1 MRSNFKTF
9 RPFVSIPVFGILAAL
24 LLSFTIT
31 GTAHA
36 ASTFNLLDARER
48 GTTVTGAAKG
58 TLTPTFDEGI
68 KKDVLEFDYSIPQG
82 AAVTVWAKNFP
93 AELTPSAVD
102 KAKIGIKTLVA
113 AQASEVSVTMEV
125 RGAQGVQLIP
135 LSLKTGWN
143 ILEEKLDWT
152 KVGSLKEV
160 AFVLSPV
167 GPAASVKGTLS
178 FSLEFVP
185 QAAAASSAVSPT
197 ALPVVAKTAAATTIK
212 TATAGPVKTGTT
224 FAPRTTTLPEEAVS
238 AAKALAVAK
247 TGATFAPRTVAT
259 PVAPKGSSAVKKA
272 PVVSP
277 VQVPAA
283 SARSSFGLLDA
294 GDKGVL
300 NNGSAKGVIT
310 FSFDEESKKDVYDLG
325 YTLPEGSSMTV
336 WTKKFPADLTGAQVN
351 TLEFGLRALEAS
363 QLSRLAIRAELVG
376 SSGTQTMKLCL
387 KPGWNAIQKSIRWNE
402 IGELQEVN
410 FIISPKEGAGS
421 LQGTL
426 YLGFDFC
433 KTTFFKKYLVVIKF
447 GSVLILAFLLAL
459 FAALI
464 GKIFDRNRDAARFS
478 ATSDKGPDI
487 VSPKEASIL
496 SRLKKDLLYGAITVL
511 ILGAG
516 IGIYVLGAREILDMS
531 SMSWILA
538 VGVLGALIAE
548 CLKHQFTGKHLN
560 SDEVF
565 QNVLVAGLLAASSSR
580 LELLQAPTVWSNLLM
595 INKLTATVAF
605 LIYQIF
611 NANAFASSGKNVKPV
626 SSALIIGTPYMV
638 GWLLLLENVTLL
650 QAMTYSA
657 TLGLLAAW
665 PALLE
670 GVGRLLVV
678 FVFNELLANGI
689 GYVTKGKLLQT
700 VKAHGFLLLVSL
712 GVVVAPSIANLG
724 SLSVVV
730 GLPEILR
737 ALISVLL
744 TVLSFG
750 GLWGEIYLITGILL
764 DGGKRIAPSADNI
777 FKNVT
782 TGMKKGMAYSGILM
796 AILYALSMIFSAP
809 MAQKF
814 MASFPYVIGILAGA
828 LVFPFVK
835 TIIETFDGSLPFFER
850 LCYSYKSKTLFARGA
865 VAGFGLAY
873 LIAQG
878 YIAKTMSDR
887 CLLGLLIGLL
897 ASGGMSFLRDVYYA
911 ARGCGKVQSWRLYF
925 VDSLLGIFLGS
936 AIAFYLDSQQVAVI
950 LYKFKLYVT
959 AHFSAAQYSAYPA
972 FNAAGEMSYTTY
984 PYLNNVGHYVQPVLI
999 SKWGQMDLGYTPGG
1013 VKLLFTE
1020 SLDGVIKWSVAT
1032 WLFAVNKVFMQAF
1045 FDKDKTPIKFFF
1057 SKAGLAQLSEL
1068 MIYVLR
1074 WGLWMSP
1081 IIYTFLRMMPNPTWY
1096 NQDGAI
1102 RTLFAIYNNI
1112 TMTAPAFVAWSLKM
1126 FVWILAFDAFRILIW
1141 MDHMGL
1147 RVATL
1152 VNLSFLGMDKLD
1164 EKVSKFIGKAAAQRY
1179 IPEGVKRFAT
1189 WAPLLIP
1196 FYIPR
1201 GEQWDEVWSSAE
1213 KIQNAARG
1221 KGLIPFLQS
1230 LSMPQML
1237 LLIGACILVCT
1248 GFSFVIRLLRRRS
1261 RTRSVQSFEVANR
1274 EYKVVAK
1281 ENGEIFSTYLAKE
1294 CDVSRRAYDQVDPA
1308 GRILFFVDTVA
1319 GADGKPQVWPV
1330 TGNYPAE
1337 HFAASRIERCG
1348 DTLKVTN
1355 LSHGV
1360 KTTIEISLPDMDSPA
1375 ELWKVTIENQT
1386 EKSRNLKVV
1395 PYLEWVLNK
1404 GLDDRWH
1411 TQYARLYPE
1420 MEYVAGSNAILSWQ
1434 KSTKSMGFLASDVAP
1449 EGLHTGRVDFIG
1461 RGQSIWEPR
1470 ALETMDFLPAQDMK
1484 AYPTFDPIGSLMINA
1499 LVAPKSSATMR
1510 LMIGYSKNKKMA
1522 LEMITKYLK
1531 PNPAQ
1536 SAIAEKKHRALLIGH
1551 GEIPQG
1557 TPQPYYEYQN
1567 NGNTLKVLTPYTPRP
1582 FDHAMSNA
1590 LHSTMVTNRGLHTSC
1605 NGNSQQNRLTP
1616 DWPDTV
1622 TKETPTEAIYL
1633 YDPDRDEWYSPTYQP
1648 LNDNNAKHESEF
1660 SVDGTAIF
1668 RMKDGS
1674 LSSQLTVFVPPEDP
1688 LGVYVLTLKNDEDKP
1703 RRMRI
1708 APYFQM
1714 VLALQPERSGPLQM
1728 RHDKA
1733 SDALYFANCRNIF
1746 RSGWAFASMSIPAD
1760 CVETKR
1766 GRFFGTGRGIK
1777 RPYMV
1782 ENDAPDMTQLTDDG
1796 QIAGFVGT
1804 VEIPARGE
1812 CTVAVVLGQA
1822 EDHKKAVALVQKYKN
1837 LDTVR
1842 KELDATRQWW
1852 LSLMGT
1858 VKVETNQPAFDHYQN
1873 WLKYQALA
1881 ERIWARRGFYQTSGA
1896 FGFRDQLQDTVNL
1909 IWVDPAL
1916 ARKQILLHA
1925 SMQFVEGDV
1934 THWFF
1939 TLTDGRAAFSCR
1951 SHASDNPLWLAWG
1964 TAEYVRATGDQTIL
1978 DELAPYLISEFPFAP
1993 LPKNKQGWGHLYHR
2007 TTRGDTLY
2015 KHCMKSIDLVIK
2027 QRTGK
2032 NGLPLMGVG
2041 DWNDG
2046 LDEIGSEGH
2055 GESIWLG
2062 FFLYYI
2068 LREMV
2073 DIIGQK
2079 EGEAKKAY
2087 YVQKMEAL
2095 KVALEKTWRG
2105 DRYLRAFH
2113 DDGTEIGV
2121 KGSGVWEIDALT
2133 AAWSVMSGINFERG
2147 VTIFDTAL
2155 QVLEKP
2161 NAILLGWPALRE
2173 DTKPYLGRSSKYP
2186 EGVRENGMYCHGVQW
2201 LVRAA
2206 RLLAEEFA
2214 KRGDEANA
2222 AKYRETAY
2230 RLWLKVSPIAH
2241 MHEIEVYGGQPNK
2254 QSADV
2259 LTNYEPGRMIWHG
2272 YTGAAGWMLRQ
2283 AIEGVVGAVM
2293 VKNQVVLPKDLDK
2306 QRGALKVNNV
2316 FRDVSKSPIKA
2327 AFAG

>member
-1 MRSNFKTF
+1 MDAMSLAPQNPRAFVKKSVLKNRSVIMT
-9 RPFVSIPVFGILAAL
+9 LAIGLAVL
-24 LLSFTIT
+24 TV
-31 GTAHA
+31 TAGAWA
-36 ASTFNLLDARER
+36 ASSFNLLDGRER
-48 GTTVTGAAKG
+48 GTTVTGTAKG
-58 TLTPTFDEGI
+58 TLMATFDEGV
-68 KKDVLEFDYSIPQG
+68 KKDVLEFDYALAQG
-82 AAVTVWAKNFP
+82 ESVTAWVKNFP
-93 AELTPSAVD
+93 AGLTPDSVNM
-102 KAKIGIKTLVA
+102 AKIGVKTFDA
-113 AQASEVSVTMEV
+113 AQANEVSVSV
-125 RGAQGVQLIP
+125 AIRGAQGVQLIP
-135 LSLKTGWN
+135 VSLKTGWN
-143 ILEEKLDWT
+143 ALQEKIDWT
-152 KVGSLKEV
+152 RTGVLSEA
-160 AFVLSPV
+160 AFVVSPK
-167 GPAASVKGTLS
+167 GAAASAKGTLS
-178 FSLEFVP
+178 FSLEFIQ
-185 QAAAASSAVSPT
+185 QAAAPAS
-197 ALPVVAKTAAATTIK
+197 PVD
-212 TATAGPVKTGTT
+212 GVK
-224 FAPRTTTLPEEAVS
+224 
-238 AAKALAVAK
+238 
-247 TGATFAPRTVAT
+247 
-259 PVAPKGSSAVKKA
+259 PVASV
-272 PVVSP
+272 
-277 VQVPAA
+277 VPAA
-283 SARSSFGLLDA
+283 TLQKITQPLAAPAPSVSKVLASVEKSVKVKAAPVLVAPPIVIPAKAPETPARSSFGLLDA

-300 NNGSAKGVIT
+300 PTGTSKGVIT

-325 YTLPEGSSMTV
+325 YTLEGGAPITV
-336 WTKKFPADLTGAQVN
+336 WTKKFPSDLTAAQVN
-351 TLEFGLRALEAS
+351 TLEIGLRALDPS
-363 QLSRLAIRAELVG
+363 QLNNISIHMEIIGA
-376 SSGTQTMKLCL
+376 SNTQVLKLGL
-387 KPGWNAIQKSIRWNE
+387 KPGWNTIRKSIPWE
-402 IGELQEVN
+402 KIGELREVN
-410 FIISPKEGAGS
+410 FVINPKGTGS
-421 LQGTL
+421 LKGTL
-426 YLGFDFC
+426 YLGFDFL
-433 KTTFFKKYLVVIKF
+433 KATFFKEYFTAIKF
-447 GSVLILAFLLAL
+447 GSVLLIAFLLAFL
-459 FAALI
+459 ASFL
-464 GKIFDRNRDAARFS
+464 GKLSGAGRDPSSPAG
-478 ATSDKGPDI
+478 DKGPNI
-487 VSPKEASIL
+487 VSPKGASL
-496 SRLKKDLLYGAITVL
+496 FSRLKKDVLYGAITVL
-511 ILGAG
+511 GLGTSLWIYKLGMLDAVSASS
-516 IGIYVLGAREILDMS
+516 IGSVLVA
-531 SMSWILA
+531 
-538 VGVLGALIAE
+538 GVLGVLIAE
-548 CLKHQFTGKHLN
+548 CLKHQFTGKHLTP
-560 SDEVF
+560 DEIF

-580 LELLQAPTVWSNLLM
+580 LELLQAPTMWGHLLM

-605 LIYQIF
+605 ALYQIF
-611 NANAFASSGKNVKPV
+611 NANAFASSGKNLKPI
-626 SSALIIGTPYMV
+626 STALIVGTPYAI

-650 QAMTYSA
+650 QTMAYSA
-657 TLGLLAAW
+657 TFGLLAAW

-670 GVGRLLVV
+670 FLGRLFVV
-678 FVFNELLANGI
+678 FVFNELLANGL
-689 GYVTKGKLLQT
+689 GFSTKGKLLGT
-700 VKAHGFLLLVSL
+700 VKAHVFLLLVSL
-712 GVVVAPSIANLG
+712 GVVIAPSIANLG
-724 SLSVVV
+724 ALPAVAAM
-730 GLPEILR
+730 PEILR
-737 ALISVLL
+737 ALVSIAA

-750 GLWGEIYLITGILL
+750 GLWGEVYLITGILL
-764 DGGKRIAPSADNI
+764 DGGKHIAPSAENI

-796 AILYALSMIFSAP
+796 AILYVLSMTFAASSV
-809 MAQKF
+809 QQF
-814 MASFPYVIGILAGA
+814 MASFPYAIGILVGA
-828 LVFPFVK
+828 LIFPFVK
-835 TIIETFDGSLPFFER
+835 TIIETFDGSLRFFDR
-850 LCYSYKSKTLFARGA
+850 VVYSYRSKTLYARGA
-865 VAGFGLAY
+865 VVGFGFAY

-878 YIAKTMSDR
+878 YIEKAMSER
-887 CLLGLLIGLL
+887 VVFGLLIGLL
-897 ASGGMSFLRDVYYA
+897 ASGGVSLLRDIVYSV
-911 ARGCGKVQSWRLYF
+911 RGCGKVQSWRLYF

-936 AIAFYLDSQQVAVI
+936 AVAFYLDAQQVPVI

-959 AHFSAAQYSAYPA
+959 SAFSAAQCNAYPA
-972 FNAAGEMSYTTY
+972 FNSLGEMSHTSY
-984 PYLNNVGHYVQPVLI
+984 PYLNNMGHYVQPVLI
-999 SKWGQMDLGYTPGG
+999 SKWGQMDLGHIPGG

-1068 MIYVLR
+1068 MIHVLR

-1126 FVWILAFDAFRILIW
+1126 FIWILAFDAFRILIW

-1164 EKVSKFIGKAAAQRY
+1164 EKVSKFIGKATAQRY

-1201 GEQWDEVWSSAE
+1201 GEQWDEVWSKAE
-1213 KIQNAARG
+1213 GLQNAARG
-1221 KGLIPFLQS
+1221 KGFIPMLQS
-1230 LSMPQML
+1230 FTLPQML
-1237 LLIGACILVCT
+1237 LFILACILVCA
-1248 GFSFVIRLLRRRS
+1248 GFSFVIRLLRARS
-1261 RTRSVQSFEVANR
+1261 RVRHIQESELSNR

-1281 ENGEIFSTYLAKE
+1281 ENGEIYSTYLAKE
-1294 CDVSRRAYDQVDPA
+1294 CDVSRRAYDPLDPA
-1308 GRILFFVDTVA
+1308 GRILFLVDTVA
-1319 GADGKPQVWPV
+1319 GEDGKPQVWPV
-1330 TGNYPAE
+1330 AGNFPAE
-1337 HFAASRIERCG
+1337 LFTASTVERL
-1348 DTLKVTN
+1348 DDVLKLTN
-1355 LSHGV
+1355 TSHGV
-1360 KTTIEISLPDMDSPA
+1360 KTTIEISLPDMDTTA
-1375 ELWKVTIENQT
+1375 ELWKITIENHT
-1386 EKSRNLKVV
+1386 EKSRHLKVV

-1404 GLDDRWH
+1404 ALDDRWH

-1434 KSTKSMGFLASDVAP
+1434 KSTKSMGFLACDVAP

-1461 RGQSIWEPR
+1461 RGQSVWAPR
-1470 ALETMDFLPAQDMK
+1470 ALEALDFLPAKDMISC
-1484 AYPTFDPIGSLMINA
+1484 PTFDPIGSLMVNA
-1499 LVAPKSSATMR
+1499 LVAPKSSLTMR
-1510 LMIGYSKNKKMA
+1510 LMIGYSKNRKAA
-1522 LEMITKYLK
+1522 LEMIARHLK

-1536 SAIAEKKHRALLIGH
+1536 NASLPETKHRALRIGH
-1551 GEIPQG
+1551 GEIPPG
-1557 TPQPYYEYQN
+1557 TPQPYYQYLD

-1605 NGNSQQNRLTP
+1605 NGNSQQNRLTT
-1616 DWPDTV
+1616 DWPDLV

-1633 YDPDRDEWYSPTYQP
+1633 YDPERDEWYSPTYQP

-1660 SVDGTAIF
+1660 SVDGTATF
-1668 RMKDGS
+1668 RMQDGS
-1674 LSSQLTVFVPPEDP
+1674 LSSQLTVFVPPVDP
-1688 LGVYVLTLKNDEDKP
+1688 LGVYMLTLRNDEDKP

-1708 APYFQM
+1708 APYFHM

-1733 SDALYFANCRNIF
+1733 SDALFFSNCRNIF
-1746 RSGWAFASMSIPAD
+1746 RTGWAFASMSVPAD

-1766 GRFFGTGRGIK
+1766 GRFFGSGRGVK

-1782 ENDAPDMTQLTDDG
+1782 ENDAPDMTQLTDEG
-1796 QIAGFVGT
+1796 QIASFVST

-1812 CTVAVVLGQA
+1812 CTVAIVLGQA
-1822 EDHKKAVALVQKYKN
+1822 EDRKKAVSLVQKYKN
-1837 LDTVR
+1837 LETVR
-1842 KELDATRQWW
+1842 KELEGTRQWW
-1852 LSLMGT
+1852 MGLMNT
-1858 VKVETNQPAFDHYQN
+1858 VKVETNQPEFNQYQN

-1925 SMQFVEGDV
+1925 AQQFVEGDV

-1939 TLTDGRAAFSCR
+1939 TLTDGRTAFSCR

-1964 TAEYVRATGDQTIL
+1964 TAEYVRATGDHTIL
-1978 DELAPYLISEFPFAP
+1978 DEKESYLISEFPFAP
-1993 LPKNKQGWGHLYHR
+1993 LPKNKQGWGHMYHR
-2007 TTRGDTLY
+2007 TTRAESLY
-2015 KHCMKSIDLVIK
+2015 RHCMKSIDLVIK

-2068 LREMV
+2068 LKEMIE
-2073 DIIGQK
+2073 IIGQK
-2079 EGEAKKAY
+2079 DGAAKKAY
-2087 YVQKMEAL
+2087 YTQKMEAL

-2155 QVLEKP
+2155 QVLEKD

-2206 RLLAEEFA
+2206 RLLAEGFES
-2214 KRGDEANA
+2214 RGDQANA
-2222 AKYRETAY
+2222 EKYRAAAY

-2254 QSADV
+2254 QSADI

-2283 AIEGVVGAVM
+2283 AMEGVVGALV
-2293 VKNQVVLPKDLDK
+2293 VKNQLVLPGDLDK
-2306 QRGALKVNNV
+2306 SRGALKVLSV
-2316 FRDVSKSPIKA
+2316 TRDVSGSPIKPA
-2327 AFAG
+2327 SVR

>member
-1 MRSNFKTF
+1 MPSTFKPLRS
-9 RPFVSIPVFGILAAL
+9 FVAIPLAVL
-24 LLSFTIT
+24 LLSIAVTT
-31 GTAHA
+31 SARA

-58 TLTPTFDEGI
+58 MLTPTFDEAI
-68 KKDVLEFDYSIPQG
+68 KKDVLEFDYSIPPG
-82 AAVTVWAKNFP
+82 ATVTAWAKNFP
-93 AELTPSAVD
+93 VELTSSTVN
-102 KAKIGIKTLVA
+102 KAKIGVKTFVP
-113 AQASEVSVTMEV
+113 AQANEVSVTMEF
-125 RGAQGVQLIP
+125 RGALGVQLVP
-135 LSLKTGWN
+135 LRLKNGWDS
-143 ILEEKLDWT
+143 LEETFDWA
-152 KVGSLKEV
+152 KVGALKEV
-160 AFVLSPV
+160 AFVVSPK
-167 GPAASVKGTLS
+167 GTAPVKGTLS
-178 FSLEFVP
+178 FSMEFV
-185 QAAAASSAVSPT
+185 QQVAAPAS
-197 ALPVVAKTAAATTIK
+197 PVGGVRPVTAAVTAVASKTVSSPAIK
-212 TATAGPVKTGTT
+212 TVATGV
-224 FAPRTTTLPEEAVS
+224 V
-238 AAKALAVAK
+238 K
-247 TGATFAPRTVAT
+247 TGATFAPRTVT
-259 PVAPKGSSAVKKA
+259 PSVAVAAVKAK
-272 PVVSP
+272 
-277 VQVPAA
+277 VPAVVKTVSAAIPSKVVA
-283 SARSSFGLLDA
+283 SPARSSFGLLDA
-294 GDKGVL
+294 GDKGVT

-325 YTLPEGSSMTV
+325 YTLAQGSSITV

-363 QLSRLAIRAELVG
+363 QLNELSIKAEVI
-376 SSGTQTMKLCL
+376 GTTNTQMIPLSL
-387 KPGWNAIQKSIRWNE
+387 KPGWNAIQKSIHWNE
-402 IGELQEVN
+402 IGELKEVN
-410 FIISPKEGAGS
+410 FLISPKGNSGS
-421 LQGTL
+421 ISGTL

-433 KTTFFKKYLVVIKF
+433 KTTFFKQYLVAIKF
-447 GSVLILAFLLAL
+447 GSALILAFLLAL
-459 FAALI
+459 LAGFV
-464 GKIFDRNRDAARFS
+464 GKLFGKNRDGAQSRPAG
-478 ATSDKGPDI
+478 DLGPDI
-487 VSPKEASIL
+487 VSPKETSIFA
-496 SRLKKDLLYGAITVL
+496 RLKKDLLYGAITVL
-511 ILGAG
+511 ILGTAIWIYSLGALEVFSASSMASILGAG
-516 IGIYVLGAREILDMS
+516 IV
-531 SMSWILA
+531 
-538 VGVLGALIAE
+538 GALIAE
-548 CLKHQFTGKHLN
+548 CLKHQFTGKHLT
-560 SDEVF
+560 SAEVF
-565 QNVLVAGLLAASSSR
+565 LNVLMTGFLAASSSR
-580 LELLQAPTVWSNLLM
+580 LELLQAPTMWSNLLM

-611 NANAFASSGKNVKPV
+611 NAHAFAADGKNLKPI
-626 SSALIIGTPYMV
+626 SAALIIGTPYVV

-650 QAMTYSA
+650 QSMTYSA
-657 TLGLLAAW
+657 TFGLLAAW

-670 GVGRLLVV
+670 GIGRLLVV
-678 FVFNELLANGI
+678 FVFNELLAAGI
-689 GYVTKGKLLQT
+689 GYATKGKLLQT
-700 VKAHGFLLLVSL
+700 VKAHLFLLLVSL

-724 SLSVVV
+724 SLAWVA

-737 ALISVLL
+737 ALISVLA

-764 DGGKRIAPSADNI
+764 DGGKRIAPTADNI

-796 AILYALSMIFSAP
+796 AILYTLSMTFAAP
-809 MAQKF
+809 AALKF
-814 MASFPYVIGILAGA
+814 MASFPYAIGILVGA

-850 LCYSYKSKTLFARGA
+850 ACYSYKSKTLYARGA

-873 LIAQG
+873 ILANG
-878 YIAKTMSDR
+878 YIAKAMSER
-887 CLLGLLIGLL
+887 VLFGLLIGLL
-897 ASGGMSFLRDVYYA
+897 ASGGISFLRDVYYA
-911 ARGCGKVQSWRLYF
+911 SRGCGKVQSWRLYF

-936 AIAFYLDSQQVAVI
+936 AVAFYLDVPQIAVI

-959 AHFSAAQYSAYPA
+959 AHFSAAQYAAYPA
-972 FNAAGEMSYTTY
+972 FNSAGEMSFTTY

-999 SKWGQMDLGYTPGG
+999 SKWGQMDLGFTPGG

-1045 FDKDKTPIKFFF
+1045 FDKDKAPIKFFF

-1068 MIYVLR
+1068 MIHVLR

-1112 TMTAPAFVAWSLKM
+1112 TMSAPAFVAWSLKM
-1126 FVWILAFDAFRILIW
+1126 FIWILAFDAFRILIW

-1201 GEQWDEVWSSAE
+1201 GEQWDEVWSAAE
-1213 KIQNAARG
+1213 KLQNAARG
-1221 KGLIPFLQS
+1221 KGLIPFLHS

-1237 LLIGACILVCT
+1237 VLIALCILVCT

-1261 RTRSVQSFEVANR
+1261 RTRKIQSCELSTR

-1294 CDVSRRAYDQVDPA
+1294 CDVSRRAYDQIDPA

-1337 HFAASRIERCG
+1337 QFTPSRIERCG
-1348 DTLKVTN
+1348 DVLKVTN
-1355 LSHGV
+1355 TSHGV

-1375 ELWKVTIENQT
+1375 ELWKITVENLT

-1461 RGQSIWEPR
+1461 RGRSIWAPR
-1470 ALETMDFLPAQDMK
+1470 ALETLDFLPAKDMV
-1484 AYPTFDPIGSLMINA
+1484 AYPTFDPVGSLMINA
-1499 LVAPKSSATMR
+1499 LVAPKSAATMR
-1510 LMIGYSKNKKMA
+1510 LMIGYSKNKTMA

-1536 SAIAEKKHRALLIGH
+1536 SSALPEKKRRALLIGH

-1557 TPQPYYEYQN
+1557 TPQPYYEYLD
-1567 NGNTLKVLTPYTPRP
+1567 NGNKLKVLTPYTPRP

-1590 LHSTMVTNRGLHTSC
+1590 VHSTMVTNRGLHTSC

-1674 LSSQLTVFVPPEDP
+1674 LSSQLTVYVPPEDP
-1688 LGVYVLTLKNDEDKP
+1688 LGVYLLTLKNDEDKP

-1714 VLALQPERSGPLQM
+1714 VLALQPERSGPLEM

-1733 SDALYFANCRNIF
+1733 SDALYFSNCRNIF

-1766 GRFFGTGRGIK
+1766 GRFFGSQRGIK
-1777 RPYMV
+1777 RPFMV
-1782 ENDAPDMTQLTDDG
+1782 ENAAPDATQLTDDG

-1804 VEIPARGE
+1804 VEIPVRGE
-1812 CTVAVVLGQA
+1812 ITVAIVLGQA
-1822 EDHKKAVALVQKYKN
+1822 DDHKKAVALVQKYKN
-1837 LDTVR
+1837 LETVR
-1842 KELDATRQWW
+1842 KELEGTRQWW
-1852 LSLMGT
+1852 LSLMST

-1925 SMQFVEGDV
+1925 SQQFVEGDV

-1939 TLTDGRAAFSCR
+1939 NLTDGRAAFSCR

-1964 TAEYVRATGDQTIL
+1964 AAEYVRATGDLSIM
-1978 DELAPYLISEFPFAP
+1978 DEMAAYLVSEFPFAP
-1993 LPKNKQGWGHLYHR
+1993 LPKNKQGWGHMYHR
-2007 TTRGDTLY
+2007 TTRADTLY

-2055 GESIWLG
+2055 GESVWLG

-2068 LREMV
+2068 LREMIDV
-2073 DIIGQK
+2073 IGQK
-2079 EGEAKKAY
+2079 EGDTKKAY
-2087 YVQKMEAL
+2087 YEQKMEAL

-2147 VTIFDTAL
+2147 VKIFDTAL

-2206 RLLAEEFA
+2206 RLLAEEFE
-2214 KRGDEANA
+2214 KRGDQANA

-2241 MHEIEVYGGQPNK
+2241 MHEIEIYGGQPNK

-2283 AIEGVVGAVM
+2283 AMEGVVGAVM
-2293 VKNQVVLPKDLDK
+2293 LKNQVVLPNDLDK
-2306 QRGALKVNNV
+2306 PRGALTVV
-2316 FRDVSKSPIKA
+2316 RVTRDVSKSPIKA

>member
-1 MRSNFKTF
+1 MPSIFKNLRSFA
-9 RPFVSIPVFGILAAL
+9 SIPACGVLAVL
-24 LLSFTIT
+24 LLSLTVTT
-31 GTAHA
+31 GAWA
-36 ASTFNLLDARER
+36 ASTFKLLDARER
-48 GTTVTGAAKG
+48 GTTVTAEAKG
-58 TLTPTFDEGI
+58 TLTPTFDEAI
-68 KKDVLEFDYSIPQG
+68 KKDILEFDYSIPQG
-82 AAVTVWAKNFP
+82 AVATAWVKSFP
-93 AELTPSAVD
+93 AELTASSANLV
-102 KAKIGIKTLVA
+102 KIGIKAFLAT
-113 AQASEVSVTMEV
+113 QMTEVSVTMEV
-125 RGAQGVQLIP
+125 RGAQGVQIIP
-135 LSLKTGWN
+135 LRLKNGWN
-143 ILEEKLDWT
+143 PLQEKLDWT
-152 KVGSLKEV
+152 KVGVLKEV
-160 AFVLSPV
+160 AFVVSPQ
-167 GPAASVKGTLS
+167 GATATVKGTLA
-178 FSLEFVP
+178 FSLEFIQQVAVVKP
-185 QAAAASSAVSPT
+185 VTPSAV
-197 ALPVVAKTAAATTIK
+197 LPAAAKTASNTVTKKMAT
-212 TATAGPVKTGTT
+212 G
-224 FAPRTTTLPEEAVS
+224 
-238 AAKALAVAK
+238 VAK
-247 TGATFAPRTVAT
+247 TGATFAPRTT
-259 PVAPKGSSAVKKA
+259 AVPAAVPEVQA
-272 PVVSP
+272 PVIAKLAPTARS

-283 SARSSFGLLDA
+283 VKALPASPAQVSVSPARSSFGLLDA
-294 GDKGVL
+294 GEKGVS
-300 NNGSAKGVIT
+300 NDGEAKGVIT

-325 YTLPEGSSMTV
+325 YTLSSGSSITV

-363 QLSRLAIRAELVG
+363 QLNQLSINAEVIG
-376 SSGTQTMKLCL
+376 SANTQMIPLCL
-387 KPGWNAIQKSIRWNE
+387 KPGWNAIQKSIHWKE
-402 IGELQEVN
+402 IGELKEVN
-410 FIISPKEGAGS
+410 FIISPKGHANS
-421 LQGTL
+421 IKGTL

-433 KTTFFKKYLVVIKF
+433 KTTFFKKYLIAIKF
-447 GSVLILAFLLAL
+447 GSILILAFLLAL
-459 FAALI
+459 LAAFASKLS
-464 GKIFDRNRDAARFS
+464 GQNRVGVQSRS
-478 ATSDKGPDI
+478 ASDKGPDI
-487 VSPKEASIL
+487 VSPKETSIL
-496 SRLKKDLLYGAITVL
+496 ARLKKDFLYGAITVL
-511 ILGAG
+511 ILGTAV
-516 IGIYVLGAREILDMS
+516 GIYALGAAEILS
-531 SMSWILA
+531 LGSMTGILIA
-538 VGVLGALIAE
+538 GVVGALIAE
-548 CLKHQFTGKHLN
+548 CLKHQFTGKHLTPV
-560 SDEVF
+560 EVF
-565 QNVLVAGLLAASSSR
+565 QNVLVTGILAASSSR
-580 LELLQAPTVWSNLLM
+580 LELLQAPTMWSHLLM

-611 NANAFASSGKNVKPV
+611 NAHEFASSGKNLKTVPG
-626 SSALIIGTPYMV
+626 ALIVGTPYLV

-650 QAMTYSA
+650 QSMTYSA
-657 TLGLLAAW
+657 TFGLLSAW

-670 GVGRLLVV
+670 GIGRLLVV
-678 FVFNELLANGI
+678 FVFNELLAAGI

-700 VKAHGFLLLVSL
+700 VKAHLFLLLISL
-712 GVVVAPSIANLG
+712 GVVLAPSIANLG
-724 SLSVVV
+724 SLSGVA
-730 GLPEILR
+730 GLPEVLR
-737 ALISVLL
+737 ALISVLA
-744 TVLSFG
+744 TALSFG

-764 DGGKRIAPSADNI
+764 DGGKRIAPSEDNI

-796 AILYALSMIFSAP
+796 AILYALSMIFAAP
-809 MAQKF
+809 AGLKF
-814 MASFPYVIGILAGA
+814 MASFPYVIGTLAGA

-850 LCYSYKSKTLFARGA
+850 TRYSYRSKTLYARGA
-865 VAGFGLAY
+865 VAGFGFAY
-873 LIAQG
+873 LLAQG
-878 YIAKTMSDR
+878 YIGKAMPER
-887 CLLGLLIGLL
+887 VLVGLLIGLM
-897 ASGGMSFLRDVYYA
+897 ASGGISFLRDVYYA
-911 ARGCGKVQSWRLYF
+911 SRGCGKVQSWRLYF
-925 VDSLLGIFLGS
+925 VDSLLGVFLGS
-936 AIAFYLDSQQVAVI
+936 AVAFYMDVPQVAVI

-959 AHFSAAQYSAYPA
+959 AHFSAAQYASYPA
-972 FNAAGEMSYTTY
+972 FNSLGEMSTTTY
-984 PYLNNVGHYVQPVLI
+984 PYLNSLGHYVQPVLI
-999 SKWGQMDLGYTPGG
+999 SKWGQMDLGYCPGG

-1068 MIYVLR
+1068 MIHVLR

-1112 TMTAPAFVAWSLKM
+1112 TMSAPAFVAWSLKM
-1126 FVWILAFDAFRILIW
+1126 FIWILAFDAFRILIW

-1213 KIQNAARG
+1213 KLQNAARG
-1221 KGLIPFLQS
+1221 KGLIPYLHS
-1230 LSMPQML
+1230 LSLPQML
-1237 LLIGACILVCT
+1237 VLIGLCILVCT

-1261 RTRSVQSFEVANR
+1261 RARRIQSSELANR

-1281 ENGEIFSTYLAKE
+1281 ENGEIYSELLGKE
-1294 CDVSRRAYDQVDPA
+1294 CDISRRSYDQIDPCGRVLFLLDTAA
-1308 GRILFFVDTVA
+1308 GPDGKSQAWPVA
-1319 GADGKPQVWPV
+1319 GNFPTEQF
-1330 TGNYPAE
+1330 E
-1337 HFAASRIERCG
+1337 ASRVERC
-1348 DTLKVTN
+1348 DDVLKVTN
-1355 LSHGV
+1355 TNHGV
-1360 KTTIEISLPDMDSPA
+1360 KTTIEISLPDMDSTA
-1375 ELWKVTIENQT
+1375 ELWKITIENLT
-1386 EKSRNLKVV
+1386 ERSRQLKVV
-1395 PYLEWVLNK
+1395 PYLEWVLNG
-1404 GLDDRWH
+1404 GLHDRFH

-1434 KSTKSMGFLASDVAP
+1434 KSTKSMGLLASDVAP
-1449 EGLHTGRVDFIG
+1449 EGFHSGRVDFIG
-1461 RGQSIWEPR
+1461 RGQSLWAPR
-1470 ALETMDFLPAQDMK
+1470 SLETLDFLPAKDTA
-1484 AYPTFDPIGSLMINA
+1484 AYPTFDPIGSLMVNA
-1499 LVAPKSSATMR
+1499 LVAPKATATVR
-1510 LMIGYSKNKKMA
+1510 LMIGYSKNKKVA
-1522 LEMITKYLK
+1522 LEMIAKYLK

-1536 SAIAEKKHRALLIGH
+1536 GAVLSEKKHRSLLIGH
-1551 GEIPQG
+1551 GEIPPG
-1557 TPQPYYEYQN
+1557 TPQPYYEYLD
-1567 NGNTLKVLTPYTPRP
+1567 NGNKLKVLTPYTPRP

-1590 LHSTMVTNRGLHTSC
+1590 VHSTMVTNRGLHTSC

-1668 RMKDGS
+1668 RMKDGN
-1674 LSSQLTVFVPPEDP
+1674 LSSQLTVYVPPEDP
-1688 LGVYVLTLKNDEDKP
+1688 LGVYLLTLKNDEDKP

-1714 VLALQPERSGPLQM
+1714 VLSFQPERSGPLEM

-1766 GRFFGTGRGIK
+1766 GRFFGSGRGVK
-1777 RPYMV
+1777 RPFMV
-1782 ENDAPDMTQLTDDG
+1782 ENAGPDATQLTDDG

-1804 VEIPARGE
+1804 VEIPAHGE
-1812 CTVAVVLGQA
+1812 CTVAIVLGQA
-1822 EDHKKAVALVQKYKN
+1822 EDHKKAVTLVQKYKN
-1837 LDTVR
+1837 LETVR
-1842 KELDATRQWW
+1842 KELEGTRQWW
-1852 LSLMGT
+1852 LGLMGT
-1858 VKVETNQPAFDHYQN
+1858 VKVETNQPEFDRYQN

-1925 SMQFVEGDV
+1925 SQQFVEGDV
-1934 THWFF
+1934 NHWFF
-1939 TLTDGRAAFSCR
+1939 TLTDGRTSFSCR

-1964 TAEYVRATGDQTIL
+1964 AAEYVRATGDQTIL
-1978 DELAPYLISEFPFAP
+1978 DEMAAYLISEFPFAP

-2007 TTRGDTLY
+2007 TTRADTLY

-2027 QRTGK
+2027 QRSGK

-2055 GESIWLG
+2055 GESVWLG

-2068 LREMV
+2068 LKEMV

-2079 EGEAKKAY
+2079 EGDAKKAY
-2087 YVQKMEAL
+2087 YVKKMEAL

-2147 VTIFDTAL
+2147 VTIFNTAL
-2155 QVLEKP
+2155 QVLEKD

-2206 RLLAEEFA
+2206 RLLAEEYE
-2214 KRGDEANA
+2214 KRGDQANA
-2222 AKYRETAY
+2222 EKYRETAY

-2241 MHEIEVYGGQPNK
+2241 MHEIEIYGGQPNK
-2254 QSADV
+2254 QSADI
-2259 LTNYEPGRMIWHG
+2259 LTTFEPGRMIWHG

-2283 AIEGVVGAVM
+2283 AMEGVVGALV
-2293 VKNQVVLPKDLDK
+2293 VKNKLVLPNDLDK
-2306 QRGALKVNNV
+2306 PRGALKVISV
-2316 FRDVSKSPIKA
+2316 TRDVSKSPIRPKPL
-2327 AFAG
+2327 

>member
-1 MRSNFKTF
+1 MLSAFKTL
-9 RPFVSIPVFGILAAL
+9 RSFVTIPVRGLFVVLFLTLAVSA
-24 LLSFTIT
+24 
-31 GTAHA
+31 GAWA
-36 ASTFNLLDARER
+36 APAFNLLDARER
-48 GTTVTGAAKG
+48 GTVVTDEAKG
-58 TLTPTFDEGI
+58 TLTATFDEAA

-82 AAVTVWAKNFP
+82 ATATAWSRSFP
-93 AELTPSAVD
+93 AELTSSAINKV
-102 KAKIGIKTLVA
+102 KIGVKTSAA
-113 AQASEVSVTMEV
+113 AQINEVSVTMEV

-135 LSLKTGWN
+135 LALKDGWN
-143 ILEEKLDWT
+143 SLQEKLDWA
-152 KVGSLKEV
+152 KVGALNEV
-160 AFVLSPV
+160 AFVVSPK
-167 GPAASVKGTLS
+167 GAATSVKGTLS
-178 FSLEFVP
+178 FSLEFIQQVAVVKP
-185 QAAAASSAVSPT
+185 VAPLLALPVAVKSVSSAVT
-197 ALPVVAKTAAATTIK
+197 KTVAADI
-212 TATAGPVKTGTT
+212 VKTRTT
-224 FAPRTTTLPEEAVS
+224 FAARVS
-238 AAKALAVAK
+238 AM
-247 TGATFAPRTVAT
+247 
-259 PVAPKGSSAVKKA
+259 PVEVPAVKT
-272 PVVSP
+272 PSVVKGVPSASP
-277 VQVPAA
+277 AKVLETP
-283 SARSSFGLLDA
+283 ARSSFGLLDA
-294 GDKGVL
+294 GDKGVIP
-300 NNGSAKGVIT
+300 NGSAKGVIT
-310 FSFDEESKKDVYDLG
+310 FSFDEESKKDVFDLG
-325 YTLPEGSSMTV
+325 YTLLAGSSITV

-363 QLSRLAIRAELVG
+363 QLNQLSIKAEVIG
-376 SSGTQTMKLCL
+376 AAGTQEIPLKL
-387 KPGWNAIQKSIRWNE
+387 KPGWNAIQKSIQWKK
-402 IGELQEVN
+402 IGELREVD
-410 FIISPKEGAGS
+410 FVISPKGRAGS
-421 LQGTL
+421 IQGTL
-426 YLGFDFC
+426 YLGFDFL
-433 KTTFFKKYLVVIKF
+433 KATFSKKYLVAIKF
-447 GSVLILAFLLAL
+447 GSVVVLAFLLA
-459 FAALI
+459 FWAAFMRQLC
-464 GKIFDRNRDAARFS
+464 GKKHDAARFGP
-478 ATSDKGPDI
+478 ASDKGPDI
-487 VSPKEASIL
+487 VSPKETSLL
-496 SRLKKDLLYGAITVL
+496 SRIQRDLLYGAISVL
-511 ILGAG
+511 ILGTTVW
-516 IGIYVLGAREILDMS
+516 IYALGASEVLNAG
-531 SMSWILA
+531 SMVGILA
-538 VGVLGALIAE
+538 AGAVGALIAE
-548 CLKHQFTGKHLN
+548 CLKHACTGKHLTPG
-560 SDEVF
+560 EIF
-565 QNVLVAGLLAASSSR
+565 KNVLVTGILAASSSP
-580 LELLQAPTVWSNLLM
+580 LELLQAPAMWSHLAM
-595 INKLTATVAF
+595 INKLVAAVAF

-611 NANAFASSGKNVKPV
+611 NAHAFASSGKNVRAVPG
-626 SSALIIGTPYMV
+626 ALIIGTPFMV

-650 QAMTYSA
+650 QTLTYSA

-670 GVGRLLVV
+670 GLGRLLVV
-678 FVFNELLANGI
+678 FVFNELLAAGI

-700 VKAHGFLLLVSL
+700 VKAHLFLLLVSL
-712 GVVVAPSIANLG
+712 GVVLAPSIANLG
-724 SLSVVV
+724 SLAWVA
-730 GLPEILR
+730 GLPEIAR
-737 ALISVLL
+737 ALISVLA

-764 DGGKRIAPSADNI
+764 DGGKRIAPSAETI
-777 FKNVT
+777 SKNVT

-796 AILYALSMIFSAP
+796 AILYALSMIFAAP
-809 MAQKF
+809 VAQNF

-850 LCYSYKSKTLFARGA
+850 VCYSYRSKTLYARGA

-873 LIAQG
+873 MIAHG
-878 YIAKTMSDR
+878 YIEKTISDR
-887 CLLGLLIGLL
+887 VLFGLLIGLL
-897 ASGGMSFLRDVYYA
+897 ASGGMSFLRDVCYA
-911 ARGCGKVQSWRLYF
+911 SRGCGKVQSWRLYF
-925 VDSLLGIFLGS
+925 IDSLLGIFLGS
-936 AIAFYLDSQQVAVI
+936 AVAFYLDTPQVAVI

-959 AHFSAAQYSAYPA
+959 AHFSAAQYAAYPA
-972 FNAAGEMSYTTY
+972 FNSLGEMSYTTY
-984 PYLNNVGHYVQPVLI
+984 PYLNSLGHYVQPVLI

-1068 MIYVLR
+1068 MIHVLR

-1102 RTLFAIYNNI
+1102 RTLFAIYNQL

-1126 FVWILAFDAFRILIW
+1126 FIWILAFDAFRILIW

-1201 GEQWDEVWSSAE
+1201 GAQWDEVWSSAE
-1213 KIQNAARG
+1213 KLQNAARG
-1221 KGLIPFLQS
+1221 KGLIPYLQS
-1230 LSMPQML
+1230 LSAPHML
-1237 LLIGACILVCT
+1237 GFVFLCVLVCT

-1261 RTRSVQSFEVANR
+1261 RARSIRSYEVANR

-1281 ENGEIFSTYLAKE
+1281 KNGEIYSELLGKE
-1294 CDVSRRAYDQVDPA
+1294 CDVSRRSYDQIDPC
-1308 GRILFFVDTVA
+1308 GRILYLVDTVA
-1319 GADGKPQVWPV
+1319 GPHGKPKAWPIA
-1330 TGNYPAE
+1330 GNFPTE
-1337 HFAASRIERCG
+1337 QFEASQIERCE
-1348 DTLKVTN
+1348 DVLKVINT
-1355 LSHGV
+1355 SQGV
-1360 KTTIEISLPDMDSPA
+1360 KTTIEISLPDAESTA
-1375 ELWKVTIENQT
+1375 ELWKISIENLT
-1386 EKSRNLKVV
+1386 ERSRQLKVV
-1395 PYLEWVLNK
+1395 PYLEWVLNG
-1404 GLDDRWH
+1404 GLHDRFH

-1420 MEYVAGSNAILSWQ
+1420 MEYVAASNAILSWQ
-1434 KSTKSMGFLASDVAP
+1434 KSTKSMGLLASDVAP
-1449 EGLHTGRVDFIG
+1449 EGFHSGRVDFIG
-1461 RGQSIWEPR
+1461 RGQSIWAPR
-1470 ALETMDFLPAQDMK
+1470 SLETLDFLPARDTA
-1484 AYPTFDPIGSLMINA
+1484 AYPTFDPIGSLMVNVS
-1499 LVAPKSSATMR
+1499 VASRATMTVR
-1510 LMIGYSKNKKMA
+1510 LMIGYSKNKKVA
-1522 LEMITKYLK
+1522 LEMIAKYLK

-1536 SAIAEKKHRALLIGH
+1536 SSALPEKKHRSLLIGH
-1551 GEIPQG
+1551 GEIPPG
-1557 TPQPYYEYQN
+1557 TPQPYYEYLE
-1567 NGNTLKVLTPYTPRP
+1567 NGNKLKVLTPYTPRP

-1590 LHSTMVTNRGLHTSC
+1590 VHSTMVTNRGLHTSC

-1674 LSSQLTVFVPPEDP
+1674 LSSQLTVYVPPQDP
-1688 LGVYVLTLKNDEDKP
+1688 LGVYLLTLKNDEDKP

-1714 VLALQPERSGPLQM
+1714 VLSFQPEKSGPLQM

-1733 SDALYFANCRNIF
+1733 SDALYFSNCRNIF

-1760 CVETKR
+1760 CVETRR
-1766 GRFFGTGRGIK
+1766 GRFFGSHRGVK
-1777 RPYMV
+1777 RPFMV
-1782 ENDAPDMTQLTDDG
+1782 ENAASDATQLTDDG

-1812 CTVAVVLGQA
+1812 CTVAIVLGQA

-1837 LDTVR
+1837 LETVS
-1842 KELDATRQWW
+1842 KELEATRKWW
-1852 LSLMGT
+1852 LGLMGT
-1858 VKVETNQPAFDHYQN
+1858 VKVETNQPEFDRYQN

-1964 TAEYVRATGDQTIL
+1964 AAEYVRATGDQTIL
-1978 DELAPYLISEFPFAP
+1978 DEMAEYLVSEFPFAP

-2007 TTRGDTLY
+2007 TTRADTLY

-2055 GESIWLG
+2055 GESVWLG

-2068 LREMV
+2068 LKEMV
-2073 DIIGQK
+2073 DIISQK
-2079 EGEAKKAY
+2079 EGAAKKMY
-2087 YVQKMEAL
+2087 YTQKMEAL

-2147 VTIFDTAL
+2147 VTIFNTAL
-2155 QVLEKP
+2155 QVLEKD

-2201 LVRAA
+2201 LVRAS
-2206 RLLAEEFA
+2206 RLLAEEFE
-2214 KRGDEANA
+2214 KRGDTANA
-2222 AKYRETAY
+2222 EKYRETAY

-2241 MHEIEVYGGQPNK
+2241 MHEIEIYGGQPNK
-2254 QSADV
+2254 QSADI
-2259 LTNYEPGRMIWHG
+2259 LTTFEPGRMIWHG

-2283 AIEGVVGAVM
+2283 AMEGVVGALV
-2293 VKNQVVLPKDLDK
+2293 VKNQLVLPNDLDK
-2306 QRGALKVNNV
+2306 PRGALKVIRV
-2316 FRDVSKSPIKA
+2316 SRDVSQSPIKA